1 MIAYSRKN
9 LSVLREPRRAF
20 LYSLVIID
28 DEEYVTVSLPKYIS
42 AQHTQFQVAATFT
55 SAGEALTYL
64 HAHGADV
71 VITDIRMPHM
81 DGLEMLAE
89 LREFLPDA
97 DVLILSGYSEFEYAR
112 KACTF
117 GVRNYLL
124 KPIDFQ
130 ELSKELDSIAALR
143 SKSAPPPVKEQSAP
157 APRVVSNIGV
167 EDDSV
172 IQYAKNYIRS
182 HYADNISRDTV
193 AKVVF
198 LDGAYFSRLFKQKT
212 GQSYIDFL
220 TEVRMEKAKEL
231 LATHSSISEISE
243 AVGYFHRN
251 QFITNFR
258 KFTGYTPNEYRTKV
272 LLEAD
277 RS

>member
-1 MIAYSRKN
+1 M
-9 LSVLREPRRAF
+9 
-20 LYSLVIID
+20 IID
-28 DEEYVTVSLPKYIS
+28 DEEYVTTSLSKYIS
-42 AQHTQFQVAATFT
+42 QQHTQFRVAQTFT
-55 SAGEALTYL
+55 AADAALAYL
-64 HAHGADV
+64 RAHGADV

-81 DGLEMLAE
+81 DGLEMLAQ
-89 LREFLPDA
+89 LREFLPEA

-117 GVRNYLL
+117 NVRNYLL

-130 ELSKELDSIAALR
+130 ELSKELDSIAAHR
-143 SKSAPPPVKEQSAP
+143 SRSAPPPAEEPAVP
-157 APRVVSNIGV
+157 APRVVSNVGV

-172 IQYAKNYIRS
+172 IQYAKNYIRA

-231 LATHSSISEISE
+231 LATHINISEISE

-277 RS
+277 RP